1 MSQTEKLSTH
11 KEIEINANS
20 KIKLR
25 NINWT
30 QKPKEK

>member
-1 MSQTEKLSTH
+1 MVYESN

-20 KIKLR
+20 KIRLR